1 MTQLDPHYALDEF
14 DRPDFDAWR
23 KKAEAMLRRPLADVA
38 THVDGIDVPILR
50 ADDDRPGT
58 RPLALGPGWTIVEPL
73 DAVAPPEEVA
83 DAIEEAIAGGATVG
97 WRTASTRVRLG
108 LDAPAVPAPWLRSEL
123 PLAWRA
129 DAAAPQIYEAH
140 VRADIEPAAV
150 LSDPLGSLVE
160 LGARRRSLH
169 EAYGRIASVTERVV
183 GRGARTATA
192 LASGLPYHEAGL
204 GPVAELGATIGAAL
218 SHLRGLEA
226 HAVSV
231 PQAAAHLWLQLGI
244 GGDVFVEIAK
254 LRAARRMWASV
265 LRRAGAK
272 PERVTIV
279 ARTGRRRMAAVDV
292 SVNLLRHTTQAFA
305 AVVGG
310 ADRIEIEPHRW
321 PADAGVRRWARNVHH
336 LLAGEAWL
344 GHVADPAEGSATIEQ
359 LTEALV
365 DAAWPIAVQLSGED
379 PEAALRDWLAG
390 LPTPAPESEAK
401 QVGVDLYPPKQP
413 EWLPWPGSPEPP
425 DVPDAVVAM
434 TPLRP
439 VRRAAGF
446 EEALR

>member
-14 DRPDFDAWR
+14 DRPDFDVWR
-23 KKAEAMLRRPLADVA
+23 KKAEAMLRRPLAEVA
-38 THVDGIDVPILR
+38 THVDGIEVPILR
-50 ADDDRPGT
+50 ADDDRPDVS
-58 RPLALGPGWTIVEPL
+58 PLAVAAGWGIVESL
-73 DAVAPPEEVA
+73 DAVAEGEVA
-83 DAIEEAIAGGATVG
+83 AAIDEAIEGRAAIG
-97 WRTASTRVRLG
+97 WRSAAPRVRLG
-108 LDAPAVPAPWLRSEL
+108 LDAPVVAPGWLRAEL

-140 VRADIEPAAV
+140 VRADLEPAAV
-150 LSDPLGSLVE
+150 LSDPLGSLAE

-183 GRGARTATA
+183 GRGARTATV

-218 SHLRGLEA
+218 CHLRGLER
-226 HAVSV
+226 HSVSV
-231 PQAAAHLWLQLGI
+231 PQTAAHLWLQLGV

-254 LRAARRMWASV
+254 LRAARRLWSAV
-265 LRRAGAK
+265 LRRAGAN
-272 PERVTIV
+272 PERLTIV
-279 ARTGRRRMAAVDV
+279 ARTGRRRMAAVDPA
-292 SVNLLRHTTQAFA
+292 VNLLRHTTQAFA

-310 ADRIEIEPHRW
+310 ADRIEIEPHRH

-344 GHVADPAEGSATIEQ
+344 GHVADPAQGAATIEQ

-379 PEAALRDWLAG
+379 PEAALQQWLAG
-390 LPTPAPESEAK
+390 LPTGDPEAEAK
-401 QVGVDLYPPKQP
+401 QVGVDLFPPKSP
-413 EWLPWPGSPEPP
+413 ELVPWPDPP
-425 DVPDAVVAM
+425 DPPAVSDATVTM
-434 TPLRP
+434 LPLRP
-439 VRRAAGF
+439 VRRAATF
-446 EEALR
+446 EEAMR